1 MAHRRSKSI
10 KEIRGLS
17 VEELKNKIRDLEEH
31 QFQLRMQLRTGQ
43 LASTAM
49 IGLARREMA
58 RAKTILIEKQKAE
71 APAAKA

>member
-31 QFQLRMQLRTGQ
+31 QFQLRMQFRTGQ

-49 IGLARREMA
+49 IGLARKEMA
-58 RAKTILIEKQKAE
+58 RSKTILLEKQKA
-71 APAAKA
+71 AAAATKA

>member
-17 VEELKNKIRDLEEH
+17 VSELKTKIRDLEEH

-49 IGLARREMA
+49 IGLARSEMA
-58 RAKTILIEKQKAE
+58 RAKTILLEKQKAE

>member
-17 VEELKNKIRDLEEH
+17 VEELKNKIRDIEEH

-58 RAKTILIEKQKAE
+58 RAKTILLEKQKAE
-71 APAAKA
+71 TTAAKA